1 MTPDWSEIRRD
12 FPAAER
18 CVYLNAAAASPAPT
32 AVRDAV
38 IAFYRELEEG
48 GDARW
53 EVWLA
58 RQEHVR
64 VLAAQLIGAEPDEI
78 AFVDNASAG
87 INVVADLVAGD
98 GAVLSDELEFPS
110 LTLPWIHRGVA
121 VHMVP
126 AVEGIV
132 RIESFAAA
140 DSPKAATICVSQVQF
155 SNGCRIDL
163 EAFGRIKGN
172 RTFVVGASQGLGA
185 FPVDVKAA
193 AIDALAVG
201 GNKWL
206 CAGYG
211 AGFVYV
217 SRELLA
223 KRQPRAIGWL
233 SVEDPFA
240 FQNREYTLLPQAKR
254 VEMGCPNFAGVFA
267 LGAALEYLLA
277 IGVDAIAARVLE
289 LNTYLTDALAR
300 NSFPVLS
307 PLDEYRSGQTLCEVL
322 EPKNALEF
330 LKARGILVTDKPEGI
345 RISTHIYNNEQ
356 DVNRLI
362 EALNE
367 YRAGLL

>member
-1 MTPDWSEIRRD
+1 VTPDWSAIRRD

-32 AVRDAV
+32 PVRDAV
-38 IAFYRELEEG
+38 AAFYRELEEG
-48 GDARW
+48 GDAAW
-53 EVWLA
+53 ELWLA

-64 VLAAQLIGAEPDEI
+64 VLAARLIGAEPDEV
-78 AFVDNASAG
+78 AFVDNASTGLNA
-87 INVVADLVAGD
+87 IADLVAGD
-98 GAVLSDELEFPS
+98 GAVLSDELEFPT

-132 RIESFAAA
+132 RIESFATA
-140 DSPKAATICVSQVQF
+140 DSPKAATVCVSQVQF

-163 EAFGRIKGN
+163 EAFGRIKE
-172 RTFVVGASQGLGA
+172 RRSFVVGASQGLGA

-193 AIDALAVG
+193 AIDALTVS

-211 AGFVYV
+211 AGFVYM
-217 SRELLA
+217 SRELIA
-223 KRQPRAIGWL
+223 KRPPRAIGWL
-233 SVEDPFA
+233 SVEEPFA
-240 FQNREYTLLPQAKR
+240 FKNREYQLLPQAKR
-254 VEMGCPNFAGVFA
+254 IELGCPNFAGVFA
-267 LGAALEYLLA
+267 LGAAIEYLLG
-277 IGVDAIAARVLE
+277 IGVDAIAARILE
-289 LNTYLTDALAR
+289 LNSYLTDALAR

-307 PLDEYRSGQTLCEVL
+307 PLDEYRSGQTLCEVP
-322 EPKNALEF
+322 EPGRAREF
-330 LKARGILVTDKPEGI
+330 LRVRGILVTEKAEGL
-345 RISTHIYNNEQ
+345 RISTHIYNNEP
-356 DVNRLI
+356 DVDRLI